1 MDIYIYTVYIYNG
14 YIYIYIYMYMYCDF
28 QESSPAIPG
37 VCRHVS
43 YMPDMWVHPHY
54 NHFSLPACRCVGPR
68 LGVVRRWRVPK
79 RVDSCCQGCG
89 RCFLRGSHRSGWVQ
103 SRLWRSWYSLG
114 IWIQVD
120 HNISLSWWFE
130 RPYCSLVRNLLEV
143 RGALPIHIGS
153 GAKSSSGTPAT
164 GWPAILWHKNFSE
177 CRPLHRSF
185 CVPGKEPIQPRSLR

>member
-1 MDIYIYTVYIYNG
+1 
-14 YIYIYIYMYMYCDF
+14 
-28 QESSPAIPG
+28 
-37 VCRHVS
+37 
-43 YMPDMWVHPHY
+43 MPDMWVHPHY

-143 RGALPIHIGS
+143 RGALPIHNVYIYIYS
-153 GAKSSSGTPAT
+153 GYGYNGYVVYIMDLYTYVY
-164 GWPAILWHKNFSE
+164 LYV
-177 CRPLHRSF
+177 
-185 CVPGKEPIQPRSLR
+185 CVFIYIDLS